1 MGWTVAEPRR
11 GFLASIVDLIHMPGL
26 ACARRQGEHAAALA
40 LGAAAGSSAP
50 PDQANGFGVASCAEC
65 GHAAIAVVVPGLPP
79 GQAAF
84 VVVARADVRAVAEHL
99 LKADPGLAVV
109 RRLDSEIKGTA

>member
-11 GFLASIVDLIHMPGL
+11 GSLGSIVDLIHMPGL
-26 ACARRQGEHAAALA
+26 ACALRLGEHAAALA

-50 PDQANGFGVASCAEC
+50 PDQANGLGVASCAEC

-79 GQAAF
+79 GKAAIF
-84 VVVARADVRAVAEHL
+84 VMARANIRAVAEQL

-109 RRLDSEIKGTA
+109 RRLDSVVTDPT